1 MKHLQVK
8 NIPEELHAQLRAIA
22 DREGC
27 SIRDLVLE
35 AVRQRVA
42 RDAFLSR
49 LGDREPVDIGVP
61 AAALVREA
69 RAEYGGSDEE

>member
-8 NIPEELHAQLRAIA
+8 NIPDELHAQLRAIA

-42 RDAFLSR
+42 RERFLRR
-49 LGDREPVDIGVP
+49 LATRGPVDLDVP
-61 AAALVREA
+61 AASYVREA
-69 RAEYGGSDEE
+69 RAEYRGSDEE